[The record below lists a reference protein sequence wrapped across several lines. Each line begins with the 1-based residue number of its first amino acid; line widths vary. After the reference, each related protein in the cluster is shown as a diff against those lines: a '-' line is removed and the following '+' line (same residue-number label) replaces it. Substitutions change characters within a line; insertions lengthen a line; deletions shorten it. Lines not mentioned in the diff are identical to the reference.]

1 MHQMGIVVGIA
12 KLRENEERERD
23 VVTFELAAVDSL
35 SWSGPPVIPSLLAS
49 PGPSAGSSFACG
61 SEEW

>member
-1 MHQMGIVVGIA
+1 MGNVMGVA

-35 SWSGPPVIPSLLAS
+35 SWSGPPVIPSLLVL